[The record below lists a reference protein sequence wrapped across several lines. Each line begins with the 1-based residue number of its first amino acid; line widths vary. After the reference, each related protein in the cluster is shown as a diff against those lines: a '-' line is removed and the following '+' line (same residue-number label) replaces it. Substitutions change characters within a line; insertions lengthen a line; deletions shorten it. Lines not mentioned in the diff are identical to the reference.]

1 MTQIKRLV
9 FFGCSIT
16 FGTGLTEGQKIWTQ
30 NVCEN
35 LNFEHHN
42 MGLSGASN
50 DDIRAHIEWYLEK
63 KLPDASSRYKSGDC
77 VVIAL
82 TGLTRNNIYYDIND
96 SVESKLDKTILA
108 IKQISD
114 MLSERNIPF
123 VFVEAFINYKKYI
136 ELDHTYTKNFLL
148 WEDSETSLYDMLLD
162 TFGST
167 IDAGDFKLDH
177 DHLHD
182 TSNPELCLPCKHP
195 TEYGHSIIST
205 RLTPIISEHLA
216 ALSDK

>member
-1 MTQIKRLV
+1 MNQIKRLV

-16 FGTGLTEGQKIWTQ
+16 FGTGLTDTQKIWTH

-35 LNFEHHN
+35 LNLEHHN

-50 DDIRAHIEWYLEK
+50 DDISNHIELYLLNEH
-63 KLPDASSRYKSGDC
+63 PDTPSNYRSGDG
-77 VVIAL
+77 VVVAL
-82 TGLTRNNIYYDIND
+82 TGLTRNNNYYDTND
-96 SVESKLDKTILA
+96 SYQSNLDRSILA
-108 IKQISD
+108 IKQITD
-114 MLSERNIPF
+114 MLNERNIPF

-136 ELDHTYTKNFLL
+136 ELDHKYTKNFLF
-148 WEDSETSLYDMLLD
+148 WEDSETSLYDMLFD
-162 TFGST
+162 TFRSHT
-167 IDAGDFKLDH
+167 DMGDFKLDH

-182 TSNPELCLPCKHP
+182 TSDPELCLPCKHP

-205 RLTPIISEHLA
+205 RLTPFLSEHLA

>member
-16 FGTGLTEGQKIWTQ
+16 FGTGLNTDQKVWTQ

-35 LNFEHHN
+35 LNLEHHN

-50 DDIRAHIEWYLEK
+50 DDIRAHIELYFEK
-63 KLPDASSRYKSGDC
+63 KLPDDQSRYKSGDC
-77 VVIAL
+77 VVIVL
-82 TGLTRNNIYYDIND
+82 TGLTRNNVYYDTNN
-96 SVESKLDKTILA
+96 SLESKLDRSILA
-108 IKQISD
+108 IEQITND
-114 MLSERNIPF
+114 LTELNIPF
-123 VFVEAFINYKKYI
+123 VFVEAFINYKKYVKMGPK
-136 ELDHTYTKNFLL
+136 YTKNFLF
-148 WEDSETSLYDMLLD
+148 WEDYETSLYDMLLD

-167 IDAGDFKLDH
+167 MDMGDFKLDH

-182 TSNPELCLPCKHP
+182 TSNHELCLPCKHP

-205 RLTPIISEHLA
+205 RLTPFLSERLA